1 MKKLMMVVI
10 GVSVLAG
17 CSQRSQD
24 PQEQAMTRAA
34 IVGSAEGQALRNAQ
48 ALYPVQAAQ
57 SAHKHAKHKDSYK
70 QLTSEAEATINAPI
84 SEASEFL
91 ISCGWLANKGKW
103 HKQGYTLTLVVE
115 NGIVLNSQMSK

>member
-1 MKKLMMVVI
+1 MMVVI

-57 SAHKHAKHKDSYK
+57 SAHKHAKHQDSYK
-70 QLTSEAEATINAPI
+70 QLTTEAEAAINAPI
-84 SEASEFL
+84 SEAAEFL
-91 ISCGWLANKGKW
+91 LSCGWKPNQGVWK
-103 HKQGYTLTLVVE
+103 KQGYILKLVVE
-115 NGIVLNSQMSK
+115 NGIVLNAQMSK